1 MTTIKE
7 RQQKQEVRKF
17 KLAVIR
23 KNQISY
29 KAIQV
34 KQKMKLKQ
42 TQKKDKFLRDNG

>member
-29 KAIQV
+29 KAMQV
-34 KQKMKLKQ
+34 KTENETQ
-42 TQKKDKFLRDNG
+42 TNTEKG